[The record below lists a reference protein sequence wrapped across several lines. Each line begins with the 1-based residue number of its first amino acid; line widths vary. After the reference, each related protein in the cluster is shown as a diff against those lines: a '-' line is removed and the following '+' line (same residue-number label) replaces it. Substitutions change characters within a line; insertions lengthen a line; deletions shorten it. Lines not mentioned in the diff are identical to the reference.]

1 MCVAFH
7 FMVLLSPFAGLSLS
21 VKGICDFLQTNPL
34 KKATK
39 LVIKKKEK
47 ELQADK
53 KNVYSLMMIHSLLKC
68 RQHICLAH
76 HFQGVSYSYSFI
88 SFHCL
93 YDIFY
98 LLINA
103 RIKTKKNLAF
113 GISFVYLSNIGKHS
127 KMRNVFHSYFMLPP
141 SWRVQVSMPWGFG
154 FTLPERPGPDCAL
167 PHVYTYFYIQC
178 LLLKFRRRQ
187 LASHFINALL
197 SPSLPLSLFLSL
209 SVC

>member
-1 MCVAFH
+1 
-7 FMVLLSPFAGLSLS
+7 MV
-21 VKGICDFLQTNPL
+21 IRE
-34 KKATK
+34 
-39 LVIKKKEK
+39 KEK

-53 KNVYSLMMIHSLLKC
+53 KKVYSLMMIHSLLKC
-68 RQHICLAH
+68 RQHICLTQ

-127 KMRNVFHSYFMLPP
+127 KMRNVFHSYFMLRAGEFKFPMALALRYQ
-141 SWRVQVSMPWGFG
+141 SD
-154 FTLPERPGPDCAL
+154 PGQTVPCHMFI
-167 PHVYTYFYIQC
+167 PIFIYSVYC
-178 LLLKFRRRQ
+178 
-187 LASHFINALL
+187 
-197 SPSLPLSLFLSL
+197 
-209 SVC
+209 